1 MRVFLTGASG
11 FVGSRLVPRLRSA
24 GHQTIAAGDEL
35 DVRDLESVEASIDAA
50 QPDAVIHLAA
60 QSSVAAS
67 WRDPASCFRVNFLGT
82 QNLLLAVERQAP
94 TARVLLVGSADEYRT
109 TEANAPA
116 YTEQTGLRP
125 GSPYARTKAA
135 AELLGSLAAER
146 GLDVMRVRSFNHTG
160 AGQSDAFVASSFAK
174 QIAEMKEAFGLFDED
189 GDGEITEEDLGKLLA
204 ALGDMATETQVHAL
218 FLEVDEDGGGSIDFD
233 EFMVMMADR
242 MKERDTEEEVIEAFK
257 VFDADAS
264 GYITADELRRI
275 LMDIGEDVSEEEMNQ
290 LILEADLDGNGRI
303 DYDEFNKLVSDDF
316 ISGNAKR

>member
-174 QIAEMKEAFGLFDED
+174 QIAEMKEGIREEKITVGNLESVRDFLDVED
-189 GDGEITEEDLGKLLA
+189 VLSAYIRLLDPSVRPDVFNVASGVPVKVADLLA
-204 ALGDMATETQVHAL
+204 TLIDIAGVNPEVGVNSDYFRPTDQLVGDATRLREATGWEPTIPLRDTLHAL
-218 FLEVDEDGGGSIDFD
+218 
-233 EFMVMMADR
+233 
-242 MKERDTEEEVIEAFK
+242 
-257 VFDADAS
+257 
-264 GYITADELRRI
+264 
-275 LMDIGEDVSEEEMNQ
+275 
-290 LILEADLDGNGRI
+290 LDGWRTQIRETAN
-303 DYDEFNKLVSDDF
+303 
-316 ISGNAKR
+316 